1 MKEIFKTLKK
11 YSFIIVFIISLLAI
25 QAYCDLKLP
34 EVTSKIVDI
43 GIQQKGIEYAVPEVI
58 SEEEYNKIKLFL
70 NKEERLLLDSNYK
83 LISKKSNEYNYDYL
97 KENKIYVLNTDNKL
111 VIEDMENEFIFGFT
125 LVNTFN
131 NLSKEDLSNFG
142 LNIDTDIYTYLNS
155 LDEESLYII
164 QESINEKF
172 NNIETSLLKQS
183 VILNI
188 DKEYKTIGVDV
199 EDNQIDYIK
208 ISGFKMLLLAFTMM
222 LITVVTSFLS
232 SRLAAFFSRDLRSK
246 IMKKILLFS
255 NKELEEFSTAS
266 LITRTTNDINQV
278 QMILTMFFRI
288 VVYAPFIGLGA
299 FTKVMDSEMNWVI
312 GLALGLIFVL
322 IITLFS
328 ITFSS
333 FQKTQ
338 KLIDRLNL
346 VSREILTGLPVI
358 RAFAT
363 ERFEEKRFDKA
374 NKDITKLG
382 LFINRVMNIMMPMMN
397 LIMNGT
403 IILIIWVGAKNVDLG
418 NMQVGTLIAFIS
430 YTMQIIISFLMISMV
445 SIMLPRSIV
454 SIKRIAEIFNKEISV
469 KETIIPKRFRNF
481 KSGLIEFKN
490 VYFKYPD
497 ALENVLEDIS
507 FTAKPGTTTA
517 IIGSTGSG
525 KSTLINLIPRLF
537 DVTAGKILF
546 DGINIKDVKLI
557 DLREKIGFIPQK
569 GTLFS
574 GTIKENISFTNK
586 RVTKDMLELSSEI
599 SQSSE
604 FINNLEEKYEYKI
617 SQSGKNVS
625 GGQKQRLCIA
635 RAIAHDPDVYI
646 FDDSFSALDYKTDA
660 KLRKEL
666 AKITKN
672 KTIIIVAQRISTII
686 NADQIIVLDK
696 GRVVGIGTH
705 KELLKNNEVYK
716 EIAYSQF
723 KKEELDNE

>member
-1 MKEIFKTLKK
+1 MKELFKTLKK
-11 YSFIIVFIISLLAI
+11 YSFIMIFIISLLAI

-58 SEEEYNKIKLFL
+58 REEEYNKIKLFL

-83 LISKKSNEYNYDYL
+83 LISKKSNDYNYKYL
-97 KENKIYVLNTDNKL
+97 KKNKIYVLNTDNKL
-111 VIEDMENEFIFGFT
+111 IIEDMENEFIFGFT
-125 LVNTFN
+125 LINTFN
-131 NLSKEDLSNFG
+131 NLTKEDLSKFG

-155 LDEESLYII
+155 LDEENLYIF

-188 DKEYKTIGVDV
+188 DNEYKTIGVDV
-199 EDNQIDYIK
+199 EENQIDYIK
-208 ISGFKMLLLAFTMM
+208 ISGLKMLLLAFTMM
-222 LITVVTSFLS
+222 LITVITAFLS

-246 IMKKILLFS
+246 IMKKIMLFS

-266 LITRTTNDINQV
+266 LITRSTNDVNQV

-288 VVYAPFIGLGA
+288 VVYAPIIGIGA
-299 FTKVMDSEMNWVI
+299 LTKVINSEMNWVI
-312 GLALGLIFVL
+312 GLALGLIFIL
-322 IITLFS
+322 IVTLFT

-363 ERFEEKRFDKA
+363 EKHEEKRFDKA

-418 NMQVGTLIAFIS
+418 NIQVGTLIAFIS

-537 DVTAGKILF
+537 DVTSGKILF
-546 DGINIKDVKLI
+546 DGINIKDVKLK

-586 RVTKDMLELSSEI
+586 RVTKDMLELSSNI

-604 FINNLEEKYEYKI
+604 FINNLDEKYDYEI

-635 RAIAHDPDVYI
+635 RAIAQDPDVYI
-646 FDDSFSALDYKTDA
+646 FDDSFSALDYKTDL

-666 AKITKN
+666 SKVTKN

-686 NADQIIVLDK
+686 NADQIIVLDN
-696 GRVVGIGTH
+696 GRVVGIETH
-705 KELLKNNEVYK
+705 KELMKDNAVYQ

-723 KKEELDNE
+723 KKEEIDNG

>member
-11 YSFIIVFIISLLAI
+11 YSLIIVFIISLLAV

-43 GIQQKGIEYAVPEVI
+43 GIQQKAVEYAVPEVI
-58 SEEEYNKIKLFL
+58 REEEYNKIKLFL
-70 NKEERLLLDSNYK
+70 NKEERQLLDNNYK
-83 LISKKSNEYNYDYL
+83 LINKKNKDYDYDYL
-97 KENKIYVLNTDNKL
+97 KNNKIYVLNTDNKL

-125 LVNTFN
+125 LLNTFN
-131 NLSKEDLSNFG
+131 NLSKEDLSKFG

-155 LDEESLYII
+155 LDEENLYIF

-172 NNIETSLLKQS
+172 NNVETSLLKQS
-183 VILNI
+183 VIMNI
-188 DKEYKTIGVDV
+188 DNEYKTVGVDV
-199 EDNQIDYIK
+199 EDNQLDYIK
-208 ISGFKMLLLAFTMM
+208 ISGLKMLLLAFLMM
-222 LITVVTSFLS
+222 LITLITSFLS

-246 IMKKILLFS
+246 IMKKIMLFS
-255 NKELEEFSTAS
+255 NKELEDFSAAS
-266 LITRTTNDINQV
+266 LITRTTNDVGQV

-288 VVYAPFIGLGA
+288 VVYAPIIGIGA
-299 FTKVMDSEMNWVI
+299 FTKVIDSEMNWVI
-312 GLALGLIFVL
+312 GLSLGLIFIL
-322 IITLFS
+322 IVVLFS

-338 KLIDRLNL
+338 KLIDKLNL
-346 VSREILTGLPVI
+346 VSREILTGIPVI

-363 ERFEEKRFDKA
+363 EKHEEKRFDEA

-382 LFINRVMNIMMPMMN
+382 LFINRVMNVMMPMMN

-454 SIKRIAEIFNKEISV
+454 SIRRIAEIFNKEISV
-469 KETIIPKRFRNF
+469 KETIVPKRLKNY
-481 KSGLIEFKN
+481 KSGLIEFKD

-507 FTAKPGTTTA
+507 FTAKPGTVTA

-546 DGINIKDVKLI
+546 DGVNIKDVKLK
-557 DLREKIGFIPQK
+557 DLRERIGFIPQK

-586 RVTKDMLELSSEI
+586 RVTKDMLELASNI

-604 FINNLEEKYEYKI
+604 FINNLDKKYDYEI

-635 RAIAHDPDVYI
+635 RAIASDPDVYI
-646 FDDSFSALDYKTDA
+646 FDDSFSALDYKTDL

-666 AKITKN
+666 AKVTKN
-672 KTIIIVAQRISTII
+672 KTIIIVAQRISTIM
-686 NADQIIVLDK
+686 NADQIIVLDN

-705 KELLKNNEVYK
+705 KELMKDNAVYQ

-723 KKEELDNE
+723 KKEEIDNG

>member
-1 MKEIFKTLKK
+1 MREIFKTLKK

-34 EVTSKIVDI
+34 EVTSKIVDV

-58 SEEEYNKIKLFL
+58 REEEYNKIKLFL
-70 NKEERLLLDSNYK
+70 NKEERSLLDSNYK
-83 LISKKSNEYNYDYL
+83 LVSKKNNDYNYKYL
-97 KENKIYVLNTDNKL
+97 KDNKIYVLNTNNKL

-125 LVNTFN
+125 LINTFN
-131 NLSKEDLSNFG
+131 NLSNDDLNKFG
-142 LNIDTDIYTYLNS
+142 LNIETDIYTYLNS
-155 LDEESLYII
+155 LDEENLYII

-183 VILNI
+183 VIMNI

-199 EDNQIDYIK
+199 EDNQLDYIK
-208 ISGFKMLLLAFTMM
+208 IAGLKMLLLAFVMM
-222 LITVVTSFLS
+222 LITLITSFLS

-246 IMKKILLFS
+246 IMKKIMLFS
-255 NKELEEFSTAS
+255 NKELEDFSTAS
-266 LITRTTNDINQV
+266 LITRSTNDVNQV

-288 VVYAPFIGLGA
+288 VVYAPIIGIGA
-299 FTKVMDSEMNWVI
+299 FTKVIDSEMNWVI
-312 GLALGLIFVL
+312 GLALGLIFIL
-322 IITLFS
+322 IVVLFS
-328 ITFSS
+328 ITFFS

-363 ERFEEKRFDKA
+363 EKYEEKRFDKA
-374 NKDITKLG
+374 NTDITKLG

-430 YTMQIIISFLMISMV
+430 YTMQLIISFLMISIV

-469 KETIIPKRFRNF
+469 KETIVPKRLRNY
-481 KSGLIEFKN
+481 KSGTIEFKN

-537 DVTAGKILF
+537 DVTSGKILF
-546 DGINIKDVKLI
+546 DGINIKDVKLK
-557 DLREKIGFIPQK
+557 DLRERIGFIPQR

-586 RVTKDMLELSSEI
+586 RVTKDMLELASNI

-604 FINNLEEKYEYKI
+604 FINNLDNKYDYEI

-635 RAIAHDPDVYI
+635 RAIATDPDVYI
-646 FDDSFSALDYKTDA
+646 FDDSFSALDYKTDL

-666 AKITKN
+666 AKVTKN

-686 NADQIIVLDK
+686 NADQIIVLDN

-705 KELLKNNEVYK
+705 EELLKDNAIYK

-723 KKEELDNE
+723 KKEEIDNG

>member
-1 MKEIFKTLKK
+1 MRQIFKTLKK
-11 YSFIIVFIISLLAI
+11 YSLIIVFIISLLAV

-34 EVTSKIVDI
+34 EVTSKIVDV
-43 GIQQKGIEYAVPEVI
+43 GIQQKGIEFAVPEVI
-58 SEEEYNKIKLFL
+58 REEEYNKIKLFL
-70 NKEERLLLDSNYK
+70 NKEERYLLDSNYK
-83 LISKKSNEYNYDYL
+83 LVSKKNSDYNYDYL
-97 KENKIYVLNTDNKL
+97 KNNKIYVLNTDNKL
-111 VIEDMENEFIFGFT
+111 VIEDMENEFIFGIT
-125 LVNTFN
+125 LLNTFN
-131 NLSKEDLSNFG
+131 NLSSDDLSKIG
-142 LNIDTDIYTYLNS
+142 LNIDTDIYTYLDS
-155 LDEESLYII
+155 LDEDNLYIF
-164 QESINEKF
+164 QESINEKYKD
-172 NNIETSLLKQS
+172 IETSLLKQS
-183 VILNI
+183 VIMSI
-188 DKEYKTIGVDV
+188 DNEYKIIGVDI
-199 EDNQIDYIK
+199 EDNQLNYIK
-208 ISGFKMLLLAFTMM
+208 ISGLKMLLLAFLMM

-246 IMKKILLFS
+246 IMKKIMLFS
-255 NKELEEFSTAS
+255 NKELEDFSTAS
-266 LITRTTNDINQV
+266 LITRSTNDVNQV
-278 QMILTMFFRI
+278 QMILTLFFRV
-288 VVYAPFIGLGA
+288 VVYAPIIGIGA
-299 FTKVMDSEMNWVI
+299 FTKVIDSEMNWVI
-312 GLALGLIFVL
+312 GLALGLIFIL
-322 IITLFS
+322 IVSLFS

-363 ERFEEKRFDKA
+363 EKHEEKRFDVA

-403 IILIIWVGAKNVDLG
+403 CILIIWVGAKNVDLG
-418 NMQVGTLIAFIS
+418 NIQVGSLIAFIS
-430 YTMQIIISFLMISMV
+430 YTMQIIMSFLMISMV

-469 KETIIPKRFRNF
+469 KETIVPKRLRSY

-546 DGINIKDVKLI
+546 DGVNIKDVKLK
-557 DLREKIGFIPQK
+557 DLRERIGFIPQK
-569 GTLFS
+569 GMLFS
-574 GTIKENISFTNK
+574 GTVRENISFTNK
-586 RVTKDMLELSSEI
+586 RVTKDMLELASNI

-604 FINNLEEKYEYKI
+604 FINNLEKKYDYEL

-635 RAIAHDPDVYI
+635 RAIAADPDVYI
-646 FDDSFSALDYKTDA
+646 FDDSFSALDYKTDL

-666 AKITKN
+666 AKVTKN

-686 NADQIIVLDK
+686 NADQIIVLDN

-705 KELLKNNEVYK
+705 KELMKDNEVYQ

-723 KKEELDNE
+723 KKEEIDNG